1 MEYTKE
7 YFEQKIKERK
17 EQLYENLH
25 IEYVVTNHNRNYI
38 EDKIMTIFN
47 DISKQIEEQ
56 TEKKASSIVESEFA
70 YVLDSYVPKDL
81 QKYLLYFLDKYQE
94 LSYSRG
100 MYRRSVRTKAVRKIN
115 GVELKLLF
123 QSYWNLPLYCNTME
137 EYVQSQYKEEAVI
150 MIQQLYSYQVP
161 EVIAQDNLI
170 AAELDVGG
178 SNLAEVL
185 EDIILSENNV
195 HAVTRSI
202 IRGIIKSDNTHLH
215 KVLGDYLLAARLQEG
230 VRQAVC
236 ENMDC
241 GTKEAFLTVLQVIVE
256 HNLLRYS
263 SVKRAV
269 ATWTGICDEMN
280 AERISNKV
288 LDLID
293 SSLTDENYRIELTKS
308 NDSIAFYIGL
318 WAVGFYEV
326 EDAIRIVKEK
336 IRTGT
341 RNQKLTASYYN
352 ESLYYEAFAKEGARL
367 MIETYPEDIE
377 LCAAYMSTY
386 IRDAYGR
393 TMDAL
398 YGENREYYYGVG
410 NKGKYVYGKIPWELY
425 FESKEQ
431 AKKHYEIL
439 KSLYNKIP
447 KKGYEKVPC
456 IFPWYRVS
464 MKRSDILERM
474 FLIGYS
480 LEEESYKDELCSW
493 ISELSTNNRKNWLRL
508 LLHKPSTEIQ
518 RNTLLYAIADK
529 ESYTR
534 KTAYEIIDEMEL
546 TKEDFEELKSL
557 LRYKTEDIRR
567 NVLDLLEKQTEDA
580 LYTCIEELV
589 SEKKEEIRTGGLD
602 LIVRQKK
609 KKNKELFEKVSSLAL
624 KIEKPSPK
632 EQIIIEE
639 LTGKSSVDEILKIKG
654 YGLYN
659 PEVKIN
665 LPEIPGD
672 SEYIKQV
679 FEKEQ
684 NELEAILKKLDDV
697 IEKHKEVEY
706 TDEYGE
712 VCLLNDRLRVIDFTK
727 SGLERYPMSEV
738 WREFY
743 QAEIK
748 DIKTV
753 LNLRAFIENAIPLYG
768 WNRKEKFNGLAKEIY
783 GGCCCNIALKPYKN
797 NIYIFRDIIYAILT
811 ECEQQEE
818 NRAEIR
824 KVAKSLM
831 AVFLSKPVEE
841 TTCVLDDRG
850 SIFYAKNDERFSFFA
865 NYIKRTYPDDAFKE
879 SFILCYQINQYYQDN
894 VMNLSFGDYVKAYC
908 LGMISID
915 SVYAKAFEDGLS
927 KMFQQVQ
934 YIVKAVPSDT
944 GMKEFSIEG
953 VSIEENPIFQTSIE
967 IYWNIVDIILQV
979 ELKRSELPTIF
990 SNVIKF
996 IKRIRG
1002 MEVFVSI
1009 LAALGNDTLDR
1020 SVYYYY
1026 SAKSSKK
1033 ECLSSL
1039 LSVSEPLE
1047 GEDAVK
1053 LKELLKGKNITE
1065 RRLIEAA
1072 MYAPNWIDIIEDYL
1086 GWSGLKSGIYYFIA
1100 HMNERLDDKK
1110 AAIVAKYTPLTKE
1123 ELSLGA
1129 VDLDW
1134 FKECNKKLG
1143 EKRFQLLYDG
1153 AKYISDGNKHT
1164 RARKYA
1170 DAARGNVTVE
1180 ELEKQ
1185 IDEKRNKDLLMSYP
1199 LIPIQNEKDMIRRY
1213 EYIHKFLKES
1223 KQFGA
1228 QRRASESMAAKMA
1241 LQNLAVSTGMK
1252 DVTRLTLN
1260 METKLVKTLK
1270 PYFKWKK
1277 IGDIEVKIEITA
1289 FGKPEMVCQKEN
1301 KRLKSIP
1308 SKYKKDDI
1316 VLEWKEVCKKLKNQY
1331 TRTKA
1336 MLEQF
1341 MEDGTELTRKEI
1353 IELKKNPI
1361 ILPLL
1366 KNLVFVCKENIG
1378 FFGEKELE
1386 RWNGEQLECTS
1397 KSKLRIAHPY
1407 DLWKSGEWVEYQR
1420 VLFERGI
1427 KQPFKQ
1433 VFRELYVK
1441 TTEEL
1446 ERVNSLRYAG
1456 NQIQPKKT
1464 IACLKSRRWIA
1475 DYENGLQKVYYK
1487 ENIVARIYALA
1498 DWFSPSDIEAPTLEW
1513 VEFSD
1518 RKTCKP
1524 LKIKEIPD
1532 IIFSEVMRDVDLAVS
1547 VAHVGGVDPETSH
1560 STIQMRRAIIEFNLT
1575 LFGLKNVTFS
1585 ENHARITGTRANY
1598 TIHLGSGM
1606 IFKQGGT
1613 QIAVL
1618 PVHSQHRGKLF
1629 LPFIDEDPKTAEI
1642 ISKIVLFAEDQKIKD
1657 PSILEQIVSI

>member
-7 YFEQKIKERK
+7 YFVKKIKERE
-17 EQLYENLH
+17 EQLCDDLH
-25 IEYVVTNHNRNYI
+25 IERLVTNHNRNYI
-38 EDKIMTIFN
+38 EDKILTIFN
-47 DISKQIEEQ
+47 NMSKCIEEQ
-56 TEKKASSIVESEFA
+56 KEKKASSVVECEFA
-70 YVLDSYVPKDL
+70 YVLDAYVSKEL
-81 QKYLLYFLDKYQE
+81 QKYVLYFLDKYE
-94 LSYSRG
+94 ALSYSRG
-100 MYRRSVRTKAVRKIN
+100 MYRRSVRTKAIRKIS
-115 GVELKLLF
+115 GMELKRLF
-123 QSYWNLPLYCNTME
+123 QGYWNLVLYCNNME
-137 EYVQSQYKEEAVI
+137 EYVQSQYNEEASI
-150 MIQQLYSYQVP
+150 MIQQIDSYQLPQVMT
-161 EVIAQDNLI
+161 QDNLI
-170 AAELDVGG
+170 AAELDLAE
-178 SNLAEVL
+178 SKLAEVL
-185 EDIILSENNV
+185 EDILLSENNV
-195 HAVTRSI
+195 HAVTRDM
-202 IRGIIKSDNTHLH
+202 IRGIIKSNNAHLH

-241 GTKEAFLTVLQVIVE
+241 GTKEAFLILLQVVVD
-256 HNLLRYS
+256 NDLLRYS

-288 LDLID
+288 LDLIYA
-293 SSLTDENYRIELTKS
+293 SLTDEVYRSELTES

-326 EDAIRIVKEK
+326 EDAITIVKEK

-341 RNQKLTASYYN
+341 RNQKLTTSYYN
-352 ESLYYEAFAKEGARL
+352 KSLYYEAFVKEGARL
-367 MIETYPEDIE
+367 IIETYPEDIE

-386 IRDAYGR
+386 ISDVYERI
-393 TMDAL
+393 MNAL
-398 YGENREYYYGVG
+398 YGENREYYYHIA
-410 NKGKYVYGKIPWELY
+410 NKGDYVYGKISWELY

-439 KSLYNKIP
+439 KSLYNKIS
-447 KKGYEKVPC
+447 KKGYEKFPC
-456 IFPWYRVS
+456 IFPWYSIS

-493 ISELSTNNRKNWLRL
+493 ISELSTNSRRNWLRL

-529 ESYTR
+529 ESNTR
-534 KTAYEIIDEMEL
+534 KAACEIIDEMEL

-567 NVLDLLEKQTEDA
+567 NVLDLLEKQKENE

-589 SEKKEEIRTGGLD
+589 SEKKEEMRTGGLD

-609 KKNKELFEKVSSLAL
+609 KQNKELFEKVSSLAL
-624 KIEKPSPK
+624 KIENPSQK

-639 LTGKSSVDEILKIKG
+639 LTGKSSVDEILKVKG

-659 PEVKIN
+659 PDVIID
-665 LPEIPGD
+665 LPEFHGD
-672 SEYIKQV
+672 LEYIKQV
-679 FEKEQ
+679 FDKEQ

-706 TDEYGE
+706 TNEYGE
-712 VCLLNDRLRVIDFTK
+712 TCLLNNRLRVIDFTK
-727 SGLERYPMSEV
+727 SGLSRYPMPEV

-743 QAEIK
+743 KVEIK
-748 DIKTV
+748 DIKML
-753 LNLRAFIENAIPLYG
+753 LNLMVFVENATPMYG
-768 WNRKEKFNGLAKEIY
+768 WNRKEKFNGLAKEMY
-783 GGCCCNIALKPYKN
+783 GERDCKIALKLYKN
-797 NIYIFRDIIYAILT
+797 NIYMLRDIIYAILA

-818 NRAEIR
+818 NRVEIR
-824 KVAKSLM
+824 KIAESLM
-831 AVFLSKPVEE
+831 AIFLSKPVEE
-841 TTCVLDDRG
+841 TTYIDDRG
-850 SIFYAKNDERFSFFA
+850 SVFYAKNDDRFSFFTSR
-865 NYIKRTYPDDAFKE
+865 IKRTYPDDVFKE
-879 SFILCYQINQYYQDN
+879 SFILCYQINQYYQNN
-894 VMNLSFGDYVKAYC
+894 VMDLSFGDYVKAYC
-908 LGMISID
+908 FGMISID
-915 SVYAKAFEDGLS
+915 NVYAKAFEDGLG
-927 KMFQQVQ
+927 KMFLQVQ
-934 YIVKAVPSDT
+934 YIVKAKPSDIC
-944 GMKEFSIEG
+944 MKEFSIEG
-953 VSIEENPIFQTSIE
+953 ISIEENPIFQKSIE
-967 IYWNIVDIILQV
+967 IYWNIVDLILQV
-979 ELKRSELPTIF
+979 ELKRSEVPTIF
-990 SNVIKF
+990 SNVIGY

-1009 LAALGNDTLDR
+1009 LTALGNDTLDR
-1020 SVYYYY
+1020 GVYYYY
-1026 SAKSSKK
+1026 NVKNSKK

-1039 LSVSEPLE
+1039 LSASEPLE
-1047 GEDAVK
+1047 GEDATK

-1129 VDLDW
+1129 VDLNW
-1134 FKECNKKLG
+1134 FQECNKKLG
-1143 EKRFQLLYDG
+1143 EKRFQILYDS

-1170 DAARGNVTVE
+1170 DAARGNVTAE

-1199 LIPIQNEKDMIRRY
+1199 LIPIQNEKDIIRRY

-1260 METKLVKTLK
+1260 MEAKLVKTLR

-1277 IGDIEVKIEITA
+1277 VGDIEVKIEITEL
-1289 FGKPEMVCQKEN
+1289 GKPEIVCQKEN
-1301 KRLKSIP
+1301 KILKSIP
-1308 SKYKKDDI
+1308 NKYKKDEI

-1331 TRTKA
+1331 IRTKA

-1366 KNLVFVCKENIG
+1366 KDLVFICREKIG
-1378 FFGEKELE
+1378 FFAEKELE
-1386 RWNGEQLECTS
+1386 SWNGERLECTS

-1420 VLFERGI
+1420 VLFEKGI

-1433 VFRELYVK
+1433 IFRELYVK

-1446 ERVNSLRYAG
+1446 EKVNSLRYAG

-1518 RKTCKP
+1518 RKTFKL
-1524 LKIKEIPD
+1524 LKIKDIPD

-1560 STIQMRRAIIEFNLT
+1560 STIQMRRAIIEFNLK
-1575 LFGLKNVTFS
+1575 LFGLKNVTFT
-1585 ENHARITGTRANY
+1585 ENHAIITGTRANY
-1598 TIHLGSGM
+1598 TVHLGSGI

-1657 PSILEQIVSI
+1657 PSILEQIVSV